1 MGYMDRIYYHFPQ
14 KVDLERHYGFNRDLK
29 YLVRVM
35 ASMHGKSGHMEF
47 DTSGPNVKRHPD
59 LVRARRD
66 LAIDITDK
74 RLDFLPLNAV
84 NTDKVLSTIPEK
96 GTIDFKVTVGYTYM
110 DKDYDKMSL
119 IDDVF
124 LVRAT
129 LEGDLM
135 LRIASVHGQGRT
147 VAEEVADT
155 IETVMGHFKG

>member
-1 MGYMDRIYYHFPQ
+1 MDRIYYHFPQ
-14 KVDLERHYGFNRDLK
+14 KIDFERHYGYNRDLK

-35 ASMHGKSGHMEF
+35 ASMYGKSGRMEM
-47 DTSGPNVKRHPD
+47 DTTGPNVKRNPD
-59 LVRARRD
+59 QVRARRD

-96 GTIDFKVTVGYTYM
+96 GTIDFRVTVGYTYM
-110 DKDYDKMSL
+110 DKNYDKMSL

-129 LEGDLM
+129 LNGDLT
-135 LRIASVHGQGRT
+135 LQIANVHGQGRT

-155 IETVMGHFKG
+155 IEAVMGRFKG

>member
-1 MGYMDRIYYHFPQ
+1 MDRIYYHFPQ
-14 KVDLERHYGFNRDLK
+14 KIDFERHYGFNRDLK

-35 ASMHGKSGHMEF
+35 ASMYGKSGRMEM
-47 DTSGPNVKRHPD
+47 DTAGPDVKRNPD

-74 RLDFLPLNAV
+74 RLDFIPLNAV
-84 NTDKVLSTIPEK
+84 NTDKVLPTISEK
-96 GTIDFKVTVGYTYM
+96 GTIDFRVTVGYTYM
-110 DKDYDKMSL
+110 DKNYDKMSL

-129 LEGDLM
+129 LDGDLT
-135 LRIASVHGQGRT
+135 LQIANVHGQGRT

-155 IETVMGHFKG
+155 IEFVMGRFRG

>member
-1 MGYMDRIYYHFPQ
+1 MDRIYYHFPQ
-14 KVDLERHYGFNRDLK
+14 KIDFERHYGYNRDLK

-35 ASMHGKSGHMEF
+35 ASMYGKSGRMEM
-47 DTSGPNVKRHPD
+47 DTAGPNVKRNPD
-59 LVRARRD
+59 QVRARRD

-96 GTIDFKVTVGYTYM
+96 GTIDFRVTVGYTYM
-110 DKDYDKMSL
+110 DKNYDKMSL

-129 LEGDLM
+129 LNGDLT
-135 LRIASVHGQGRT
+135 LQIANVHGQGRT

-155 IETVMGHFKG
+155 IEAVMGRFKG

>member
-1 MGYMDRIYYHFPQ
+1 MDRIYYHFPQ

-35 ASMHGKSGHMEF
+35 ASMHGKSGRMEM
-47 DTSGPNVKRHPD
+47 DTAGPNVKRNPD
-59 LVRARRD
+59 AVRARRD

-74 RLDFLPLNAV
+74 RLDFLQLNEV
-84 NTDKVLSTIPEK
+84 NTEKVLPTISEK

-110 DKDYDKMSL
+110 DKNYDKMSL
-119 IDDVF
+119 VDDVF

-129 LEGDLM
+129 LNGDLA
-135 LRIASVHGQGRT
+135 LQIANVHGQGRT

-155 IETVMGHFKG
+155 IEIVMGRFKG